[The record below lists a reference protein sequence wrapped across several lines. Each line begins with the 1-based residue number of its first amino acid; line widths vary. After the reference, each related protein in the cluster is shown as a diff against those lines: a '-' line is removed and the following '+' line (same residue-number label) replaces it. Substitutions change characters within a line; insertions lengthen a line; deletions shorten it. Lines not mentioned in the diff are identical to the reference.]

1 MGCRNNRKD
10 AIETICK
17 GVKSTEKTCRSAV
30 GISGRSTEYIPTK
43 EELIKE
49 NDNQIDISTID
60 LLKNSMVWR
69 EKISIAF
76 LCLKIV
82 TLL

>member
-1 MGCRNNRKD
+1 MKALLFIICIVCLMGCGNNRKD

-17 GVKSTEKTCRSAV
+17 GVKSTEKTCRSAF
-30 GISGRSTEYIPTK
+30 GISGRSTEYVPTK

-60 LLKNSMVWR
+60 LLKNSMVW
-69 EKISIAF
+69 
-76 LCLKIV
+76 
-82 TLL
+82 